1 MCCILDRS
9 SCDQTRPCPPPPVL
23 WLETAVAGKP
33 ITSRVMASCL
43 HTRPRAAEQR
53 SSVHFVWFKHFNYKL
68 KAIRIYAFNLSMDN
82 DIYML
87 HVPNIL
93 ECRMLKVRMT
103 RNTFKVHCYNKTT
116 DFPQP
121 PLCLKYLAY
130 QVKRRLLC
138 PFKFGYPLEVDT
150 SNITQPDSSKLRR

>member
-1 MCCILDRS
+1 M
-9 SCDQTRPCPPPPVL
+9 TRHAPARRPPVL
-23 WLETAVAGKP
+23 WLETAAVASKP

-43 HTRPRAAEQR
+43 HTRPRAAG
-53 SSVHFVWFKHFNYKL
+53 SSAPQSISFGSNIFIRYKI

-121 PLCLKYLAY
+121 QPPLWLKYLAY

-138 PFKFGYPLEVDT
+138 PLEFGYPL
-150 SNITQPDSSKLRR
+150 

>member
-1 MCCILDRS
+1 MWNWDNYHNWQADMKYCVLYSRKTILWPDTPLPRALAGDS
-9 SCDQTRPCPPPPVL
+9 SSS
-23 WLETAVAGKP
+23 KP
-33 ITSRVMASCL
+33 ITKRCNGLVPLHETQGSR
-43 HTRPRAAEQR
+43 EQR
-53 SSVHFVWFKHFNYKL
+53 SSFHFVWFKHFNHKL

-121 PLCLKYLAY
+121 PLLLKYLAY

-138 PFKFGYPLEVDT
+138 PLKFGYPL
-150 SNITQPDSSKLRR
+150 